1 MGAVPMTDSDSFEA
15 MTMDVDGAPTPDHTY
30 THTHTNTLPQDKL
43 SSGQLS
49 GCRKTCAPTL
59 SMLRLSESPVV
70 TLSQG
75 KFGTQTTGL
84 TASKTAPDP
93 KCEATVGPL
102 TTGGSV
108 LVHP

>member
-1 MGAVPMTDSDSFEA
+1 MEHQP
-15 MTMDVDGAPTPDHTY
+15 PII
-30 THTHTNTLPQDKL
+30 HTHTRTHTLPQDKL

-49 GCRKTCAPTL
+49 GCTKTCAPTL

-102 TTGGSV
+102 TTGGPV
-108 LVHP
+108 LVHT